1 MASRTL
7 SRLRALAG
15 AAAASVRPRLKAR
28 PSEPK
33 TILVLHELLL
43 GDTLMLAPLLA
54 SLRARHPS
62 ATIYVAARREVL
74 PLFSGRP
81 YGVHALPFSERD
93 PGGLRA
99 LAPAR
104 GCDLALIPG
113 DNRYALQARAL
124 GAKWIVALEQPG
136 SAWKNR
142 LPDERVTLPERETAL
157 ADIFALLAG
166 ATAQTL
172 RYRPADW
179 PAPAAAP
186 FDRPAAPYAVLH
198 VGAST
203 PLKYWPAERWAAL
216 ATSLAGRC
224 QPVLSAGKKE
234 AEIIRAIDPQGRWP
248 AYPGTLDLAQLWHLL
263 AGAERVVTLDTG
275 VAHLAKLCGTPTVC
289 LYGPGSSAL
298 VGRGEFWRDAP
309 FAEITAPAFP
319 CRDQRLLF
327 KREIAWV
334 RRCGRSLAQCPR
346 PRCMEAISFE
356 EVSEAAARAART
368 GARPAA
374 R

>member
-54 SLRARHPS
+54 ALRARHPS
-62 ATIYVAARREVL
+62 ATLYVAARREAL

-81 YGVHALPFSERD
+81 YGVQALPFRERD
-93 PGGLRA
+93 PGALRA

-113 DNRYALQARAL
+113 DNRYALHARAL

-142 LPDERVTLPERETAL
+142 LPDERVPLPGHETAL
-157 ADIFALLAG
+157 AEIFALLAG
-166 ATAQTL
+166 APPPR

-179 PAPAAAP
+179 PPPVAAP
-186 FDRPAAPYAVLH
+186 FERPAGRYAVLH
-198 VGAST
+198 VEAST
-203 PLKYWPAERWAAL
+203 PLKHWEPAKWMEVARAL
-216 ATSLAGRC
+216 SDRGVT
-224 QPVLSAGKKE
+224 PVWSAGPSGQGL
-234 AEIIRAIDPQGRWP
+234 IDAIDEQKTYRAVGNH
-248 AYPGTLDLAQLWHLL
+248 LDLAQLWHLV
-263 AGAERVVTLDTG
+263 AGATALICVDTS
-275 VAHLAKLCGTPTVC
+275 VAHIGKLAFTPTVC
-289 LYGPGSSAL
+289 LFGPTSAAL
-298 VGRGEFWRDAP
+298 FGKGEFWADAP
-309 FAEITAPAFP
+309 FAGVTVADFP

-334 RRCGRSLAQCPR
+334 RRCGRSLAECPR
-346 PRCMEAISFE
+346 PRCMEAIALE
-356 EVSEAAARAART
+356 EVSAAAARAH
-368 GARPAA
+368 ARP
-374 R
+374 